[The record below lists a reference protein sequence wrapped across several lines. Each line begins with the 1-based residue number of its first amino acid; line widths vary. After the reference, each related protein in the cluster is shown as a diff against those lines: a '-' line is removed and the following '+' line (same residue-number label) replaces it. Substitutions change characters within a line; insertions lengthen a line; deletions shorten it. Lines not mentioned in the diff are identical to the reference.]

1 MVKSKQKLCLLANGV
16 LGEHCYKKSGRGESS
31 EKFDHKRSRKLYR
44 KDYEEDKWLRE
55 LISWVITEVN

>member
-44 KDYEEDKWLRE
+44 KDYEEDK
-55 LISWVITEVN
+55 